1 MFVVCCVCVC
11 VRVRLLLRNLIQ
23 DKFGDPEVKTT
34 VKADACTCTCACAIF
49 NGFTGRVEEMYVV
62 HRIDHICHGLWRC
75 PEFIPLIDRWEG
87 G

>member
-1 MFVVCCVCVC
+1 MHLC
-11 VRVRLLLRNLIQ
+11 
-23 DKFGDPEVKTT
+23 
-34 VKADACTCTCACAIF
+34 IF

-87 G
+87 GVEGWDRWRVFRESGGIESGETEG